1 MEIVINSRK
10 FDGRIGKRW
19 SAELIENR
27 DGVIVAQGI
36 FDFDVDHKKL
46 GFVRRGTVSHEFYW
60 PDRWYNVFRFHEP
73 EGELRSF
80 YCNFATPA
88 VLRNGVLD
96 YIDLDIDV
104 LVDTELNYDV
114 LDLDEFAERTIKY
127 GYTKE
132 ILERSTQTV
141 DDLINLIKK
150 REFPFDHLGCIRST

>member
-10 FDGRIGKRW
+10 FDGRIGKSW

-27 DGVIVAQGI
+27 DGVIVAKGI

-46 GFVRRGTVSHEFYW
+46 GFIRRGTVSYEFYW
-60 PDRWYNVFRFHEP
+60 SDRWYNVFRFHEP
-73 EGELRSF
+73 EGKLRSF

-88 VLRNGVLD
+88 VLRDGVLD

-104 LVDTELNYDV
+104 LADSGLNYEV
-114 LDLDEFAERTIKY
+114 LDLDEFAERTVKY

-141 DDLINLIKK
+141 DDLISLIEK
-150 REFPFDHLGCIRST
+150 RGFPFDHFG